1 MGWGRV
7 PLYFGRENKGDCCS
21 LIFGGVDGE
30 FCLFS
35 VKEMKS
41 FCDIWDSDR
50 TGQISTGR

>member
-7 PLYFGRENKGDCCS
+7 PLYFGRENKGDRRS